1 MNRDEP
7 SSEAGSNRNGAVP
20 RIRTA
25 SLEVAAA
32 EVAAAE
38 VAAEEVA
45 AASNPHKKN
54 GRKRMMR
61 SFMSRRLL
69 LTTSPPS
76 PRLTKKC
83 EPVVAE
89 QTRCL
94 QNFTNLSGTIE
105 EFSVTGALC
114 GASGKEMQQKPFL
127 QLTLAGSLCAVA
139 LFAADFWK
147 TKDYTQWSSEEVTK
161 VLTDSPWAKEISVSS
176 GQQQQRRSGG

>member
-1 MNRDEP
+1 MNREEP
-7 SSEAGSNRNGAVP
+7 SSAAGSNRSGAVP

-25 SLEVAAA
+25 SLEL
-32 EVAAAE
+32 
-38 VAAEEVA
+38 AEEASA
-45 AASNPHKKN
+45 AASMPHKRN
-54 GRKRMMR
+54 GKKRMMR

-69 LTTSPPS
+69 LTTSPPG

-83 EPVVAE
+83 EPVALE

-94 QNFTNLSGTIE
+94 QNFTNLRGTIE
-105 EFSVTGALC
+105 EFSVTGALR

-127 QLTLAGSLCAVA
+127 QVTLAGSLCAVA

-176 GQQQQRRSGG
+176 GQQNQQRRSG

>member
-25 SLEVAAA
+25 SL

-83 EPVVAE
+83 ESVAPA

-105 EFSVTGALC
+105 EFSVTGALR
-114 GASGKEMQQKPFL
+114 GAS
-127 QLTLAGSLCAVA
+127 
-139 LFAADFWK
+139 
-147 TKDYTQWSSEEVTK
+147 
-161 VLTDSPWAKEISVSS
+161 
-176 GQQQQRRSGG
+176 